1 METDDFSRMISGS
14 TENDRGTCSGGFSN
28 HPVSKQARR
37 TVAQALQNGNW
48 IDDIRKP
55 ITINVFLKC

>member
-1 METDDFSRMISGS
+1 LEELAPEVFQIIPAAAM
-14 TENDRGTCSGGFSN
+14 
-28 HPVSKQARR
+28 

-55 ITINVFLKC
+55 ININVFLQV